1 MAGAKRAAKALG
13 GKSPLGSRVAKVVAK
28 PDTPAP
34 GGALAPTPRDAIIAQ
49 MLGPTGTHRGVPLPP
64 ENEMIVAP
72 NWTRGSGPPPPR
84 LGTTAGV
91 QNGGIPPYPQ
101 GNRIPGPPPPPPG
114 PPARPRGLP
123 APPAGN
129 LPPPDRAAA
138 TAAANQKWLD
148 QQAALHR
155 QSSDMVPD
163 FASAGDM
170 SLEDFEAAHRK
181 PGFIR
186 RHPYGSAIIGGGI
199 GLGAANAGLGY
210 MYDRIRA
217 NPQAEYEGGQPPPS
231 APVPTQDEMAA
242 KHQEILNQI
251 RGQQ

>member
-13 GKSPLGSRVAKVVAK
+13 GKSPLGSRVAKVVRK

-72 NWTRGSGPPPPR
+72 NWTRVSGPPPPR

-138 TAAANQKWLD
+138 TAAANQQWLD
-148 QQAALHR
+148 QQAALQIQR
-155 QSSDMVPD
+155 ASVVPD
-163 FASAGDM
+163 FADAGN
-170 SLEDFEAAHRK
+170 SLEDFEARGKPNFFRK
-181 PGFIR
+181 
-186 RHPYGSAIIGGGI
+186 HPILTGIG
-199 GLGAANAGLGY
+199 GLGAVGVAANQVPYIVRDLGRGDPY
-210 MYDRIRA
+210 AM
-217 NPQAEYEGGQPPPS
+217 PEGGEQQQGAPPTFEEQE
-231 APVPTQDEMAA
+231 ARR
-242 KHQEILNQI
+242 QEILNRI

>member
-13 GKSPLGSRVAKVVAK
+13 GKSPLGSRVAKVVRK

-34 GGALAPTPRDAIIAQ
+34 GGALALTPRDAIIAQ

-64 ENEMIVAP
+64 ENEMIVAT

-138 TAAANQKWLD
+138 TAAANQQWLD

-170 SLEDFEAAHRK
+170 SLEDFEARGKPNFFRK
-181 PGFIR
+181 
-186 RHPYGSAIIGGGI
+186 HPILTGIG
-199 GLGAANAGLGY
+199 GLGAVGVAANQVPYIARDLGRGDPY
-210 MYDRIRA
+210 AM
-217 NPQAEYEGGQPPPS
+217 PEGGEQQQGAPPTFEEQE
-231 APVPTQDEMAA
+231 ARR
-242 KHQEILNQI
+242 QEILNRI

>member
-13 GKSPLGSRVAKVVAK
+13 GKSPLGSRVAKVVRK

-72 NWTRGSGPPPPR
+72 NWTRVSGPPPPR

-138 TAAANQKWLD
+138 TAAANQQWLD
-148 QQAALHR
+148 QQAALQR
-155 QSSDMVPD
+155 QRASVVPD
-163 FASAGDM
+163 FADVWN
-170 SLEDFEAAHRK
+170 SLEDFEARGKPNFFRK
-181 PGFIR
+181 
-186 RHPYGSAIIGGGI
+186 HPILTGIG
-199 GLGAANAGLGY
+199 GLGAVGVAANQVPYIVRDLWRGDPYA
-210 MYDRIRA
+210 M
-217 NPQAEYEGGQPPPS
+217 PEGGEQQQGAPPTFEEQE
-231 APVPTQDEMAA
+231 ARR
-242 KHQEILNQI
+242 QEILNRI